1 MPSLSF
7 KLHTGQS
14 ELLDPA
20 QVQSPR
26 DSSPVWVRRR
36 GDEEAVDLVLAG
48 GAALDEAALV
58 VDVVELAHAVEEVV
72 HAGEVGAD
80 AHLVLLHRV
89 LAPHLVEA

>member
-1 MPSLSF
+1 MREQRNADILW
-7 KLHTGQS
+7 
-14 ELLDPA
+14 LLI
-20 QVQSPR
+20 
-26 DSSPVWVRRR
+26 SPVRVRGR

-72 HAGEVGAD
+72 HAGEVGPD

-89 LAPHLVEA
+89 LAAHLVEA